1 MWISLFKI
9 TGVVK
14 IKKIF
19 IVSLISGSLISL
31 FAKSLFDLNILTFIL
46 FLLGTFVCSII
57 GVLFYFL
64 SGYLKADKD
73 KEIKNA
79 VLEDEEKLFDEISK
93 LEKDLLKADQPVA
106 SGQAEKL
113 LLLLNDFR
121 RVVKEKLGSS
131 TITHSSYIAESERV
145 FNLVRQ
151 NLKDILIADIS
162 IETVEE
168 KYGFNI
174 PEDDLDIVEKQRKY
188 ILEILESNKELLKA
202 LNVISVEVAN
212 IKDIGSFEYDE
223 SLNRLKELTER
234 AKKYSKK

>member
-1 MWISLFKI
+1 M
-9 TGVVK
+9 VK

-19 IVSLISGSLISL
+19 IISLISGFLISL
-31 FAKSLFDLNILTFIL
+31 FAKVLFDLNIVTFIL
-46 FLLGTFVCSII
+46 FFVGTLVCSII
-57 GVLFYFL
+57 GVLVYIL
-64 SGYLKADKD
+64 SGNLKADKE
-73 KEIKNA
+73 KEIKDSI
-79 VLEDEEKLFDEISK
+79 LKDEEELFDEISK
-93 LEKDLLKADQPVA
+93 LKKDLLIADQPVA
-106 SGQAEKL
+106 SEQSEKL

-131 TITHSSYIAESERV
+131 TITHSSYITESERV

-168 KYGFNI
+168 RYGSNI

-188 ILEILESNKELLKA
+188 ILNIIESNKELLKA

-234 AKKYSKK
+234 AKQYSKK